1 MERYE
6 ERDQSVIRE
15 AALEN
20 GPVPQPLE
28 MRRVLERLDRLMEK
42 RDYAAAE
49 KHLRYWLEEARAIRD
64 PRGELAIL
72 GETVGFYRKTGK
84 GPEALAAVEETL
96 ALLEAGNWGDS
107 MMAGTALVNC
117 GTACNAFGENERAL
131 QLFGRARRIYE
142 KLPGVPASLLGGL
155 YNNMGLACAATGQT
169 REALELYEAALGQM
183 EKVPGG
189 AAERAITCLNMADA
203 VDTGGPRGG
212 RAAHRGA
219 SGPGAGAAG
228 RPGDPP
234 GRGLRLYLRT
244 VRAGVRALRL
254 FPRRADARAA
264 GGGLLCGDLSW
275 PGCISSGKGCRCCG
289 RSSRN

>member
-42 RDYAAAE
+42 RDYTAAE

-155 YNNMGLACAATGQT
+155 YNNMGLACAAIGQT

-203 VDTGGPRGG
+203 VEIQEGPV
-212 RAAHRGA
+212 
-219 SGPGAGAAG
+219 AGEQRIG
-228 RPGDPP
+228 ELLD
-234 GRGLRLYLRT
+234 
-244 VRAGVRALRL
+244 RALELLEDPEIPRDGDYAYICGRCAPVFAHYGYFL
-254 FPRRADARAA
+254 DAQKLERRAEAFYA
-264 GGGLLCGDLSW
+264 GT
-275 PGCISSGKGCRCCG
+275 
-289 RSSRN
+289 